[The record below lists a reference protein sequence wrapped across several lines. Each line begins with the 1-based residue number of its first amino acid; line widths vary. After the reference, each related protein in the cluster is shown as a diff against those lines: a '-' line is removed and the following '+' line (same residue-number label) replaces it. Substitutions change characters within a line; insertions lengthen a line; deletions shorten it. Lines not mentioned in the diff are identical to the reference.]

1 MRVNTRI
8 ELDNIN
14 RILARRGLEARGQ
27 AQRYVDSEVLRQSAP
42 YMPHQSGMLRDSG
55 IHGTDIGSGK
65 VVWNSPYAKFLYY
78 GKVMIGIESHS
89 PWAKSGERKVTTSRN
104 LTYHGA
110 PKRGAFWFERMK
122 ASHLTE
128 ILRGVAR
135 LVGGRAR

>member
-27 AQRYVDSEVLRQSAP
+27 AQRYVDNEVLRQSAP

-89 PWAKSGERKVTTSRN
+89 PWAKSGERKVTTGRN